1 MSNSELLYSNG
12 QHKSGRL
19 LSIDALRGFDMF
31 FISGG
36 GTFLALLKGKTGI
49 EWVDAISGQM
59 QHASWNG
66 FTFFDF
72 IFPLFLFIA
81 GVSLS
86 FSLTKG
92 KALGMT
98 NAALY
103 KKVFVRMLILI
114 GLGIIY
120 KNSPIPFF
128 EPSKIRVVSV
138 LGRIGFACFIT
149 SFLFLNFS
157 TAARLYWIAAILL
170 IYYAVLFLIPVP
182 GYGAGDLSFEGN
194 IVGWVDRAALPGRL
208 ADGTYDELGI
218 LTQFPALC
226 ITVFGSIAGDILR
239 KEYSETRKT
248 AMLVLFG
255 IVAVAIGLLWNMH
268 FPVNKKLWS
277 SSFIMLTSG
286 LAFLALALFYW
297 IIDVKGYRKWAFFFE
312 VIGLNSLTIY
322 FAWRFIG
329 FKQTASELFSGIYR
343 PLPQEWDPVFDALGG
358 ALLVWILLYILYKKK
373 IFIKI

>member
-1 MSNSELLYSNG
+1 MSNSGSSYNN
-12 QHKSGRL
+12 QQYKSGRL
-19 LSIDALRGFDMF
+19 LSIDTLRGFDMF

-36 GTFLALLKGKTGI
+36 GTFLVLLKGKTGI
-49 EWVDAISGQM
+49 AWVDAISGQM

-92 KALGMT
+92 IALGMT
-98 NAALY
+98 KVALY

-114 GLGIIY
+114 GLGILD

-128 EPSKIRVVSV
+128 EPSQIRLVSV
-138 LGRIGFACFIT
+138 LGRIGFCCFIT
-149 SFLFLNFS
+149 ALLFLNFS
-157 TAARLYWIAAILL
+157 TVARLYWIAAILL

-194 IVGWVDRAALPGRL
+194 IVGWVDRTMLPGRL

-218 LTQFPALC
+218 LTRFPALC

-239 KEYSETRKT
+239 KEYNENRKT

-255 IVAVAIGLLWNMH
+255 VAAVAIGLLWNMH
-268 FPVNKKLWS
+268 FPINKKLWS

-297 IIDVKGYRKWAFFFE
+297 IIDVKGYRKWTFFFE

-322 FAWRFIG
+322 LAWRFIG

>member
-1 MSNSELLYSNG
+1 
-12 QHKSGRL
+12 
-19 LSIDALRGFDMF
+19 MF

-36 GTFLALLKGKTGI
+36 ATFLVLLKGKTGI
-49 EWVDAISGQM
+49 AWVDTLAGQM

-92 KALGMT
+92 KAQGMT

-157 TAARLYWIAAILL
+157 TASRLYWIATILL
-170 IYYAVLFLIPVP
+170 IYYGILFLIPAP
-182 GYGAGDLSFEGN
+182 GYSAGDLSFEGN
-194 IVGWVDRAALPGRL
+194 IVGWVDRTILPGRL
-208 ADGTYDELGI
+208 VDGVYDELGV

-226 ITVFGSIAGDILR
+226 ITVFGSVAGDILR
-239 KEYSETRKT
+239 REDKGTRK
-248 AMLVLFG
+248 ALVLALIG
-255 IVAVAIGLLWNMH
+255 MAAVAIGLLWNQH
-268 FPVNKKLWS
+268 FPINKKLWS
-277 SSFIMLTSG
+277 SSFIMFTSG
-286 LAFLALALFYW
+286 LAFLMLSLFYW
-297 IIDVKGYRKWAFFFE
+297 IIDVKGYRKWTFFFE

-322 FAWRFIG
+322 FAWRFID

-343 PLPQEWDPVFDALGG
+343 PLPKEWDAVFDALGG
-358 ALLVWILLYILYKKK
+358 ALLVWLLLYILYKMK

>member
-1 MSNSELLYSNG
+1 
-12 QHKSGRL
+12 
-19 LSIDALRGFDMF
+19 MF

-36 GTFLALLKGKTGI
+36 ATFLVLLKGKTGI
-49 EWVDAISGQM
+49 AWVDALAGQM
-59 QHASWNG
+59 QHAPWNG

-92 KALGMT
+92 KEQGMT

-138 LGRIGFACFIT
+138 LGRIGFACFIS

-157 TAARLYWIAAILL
+157 TASRLYWIAAILL
-170 IYYAVLFLIPVP
+170 IYYGVLFLIPAP
-182 GYGAGDLSFEGN
+182 GYIAGDLSFEGN
-194 IVGWVDRAALPGRL
+194 IVGWVDRTILPGRL
-208 ADGTYDELGI
+208 VDGVYDELGI

-239 KEYSETRKT
+239 RADSGTRK
-248 AMLVLFG
+248 ALMLAFIG
-255 IVAVAIGLLWNMH
+255 MAAAAIGLLWNQH
-268 FPVNKKLWS
+268 FPINKKLWS

-286 LAFLALALFYW
+286 LAFLMLSLFYW
-297 IIDVKGYRKWAFFFE
+297 IIDVKGYRKWTFFFE

-329 FKQTASELFSGIYR
+329 FKQTASELFSGIYH
-343 PLPQEWDPVFDALGG
+343 PLPEEWDAVFDALGG
-358 ALLVWILLYILYKKK
+358 ALLVWLLLYILYKKK
-373 IFIKI
+373 IFIRI